1 MTNDNNTISQ
11 PSAFQNNKESTLL
24 LLKILALFWLIA
36 KALSWK
42 VWTKERLFPLAPI
55 FDWLSWPSWFH
66 FSLFILSI
74 ALLLLMLFKPLNKT
88 ILTCLFITELISCA
102 GDQNRWQP
110 WEYQYIFT
118 LFVCI
123 VNQKDYQ
130 KIITCI
136 IIIMAGTYLYSGL
149 GKLNEAYLVL
159 AWDNLFFKY
168 LFRVPEN
175 LIRHEGFLH
184 KLGYITAFI
193 EVALAAG
200 ILFPKTKKIAA
211 IFLIGMH
218 LIILLAIGPW
228 GRNYNLIVWPWNIL
242 MAIFLYVIFMQKGIT
257 TVSLKEIWPGWN
269 KLVLICWFV
278 LPAFNYAGLW
288 DNFLSSR
295 LYSANLPLMALCIKD
310 GAEKEKLKPYF
321 VKISQKAVCDG
332 QAFVDLQTWAIM
344 EMHVP
349 PYPEVRVYK
358 KIETEWRKNN
368 NNSNTIILFYRI
380 VNYTEVETIPKDR

>member
-1 MTNDNNTISQ
+1 MTNNSKIIPGQTDG
-11 PSAFQNNKESTLL
+11 QNNKESTLL
-24 LLKILALFWLIA
+24 LFKLLALFWLIA

-42 VWTKERLFPLAPI
+42 VWTKERMFPLVPA
-55 FDWLSWPSWFH
+55 FDWLNWPSWVH
-66 FSLFILSI
+66 LTLFISSVV
-74 ALLLLMLFKPLNKT
+74 LLILMLFKPLNKT
-88 ILTCLFITELISCA
+88 IITCLFIIELISCL

-123 VNQKDYQ
+123 INRTDYR

-168 LFRVPEN
+168 LFRVPEH

-184 KLGYITAFI
+184 KCGYLTAVI
-193 EVALAAG
+193 EVTLAAG

-211 IFLIGMH
+211 IFLIVMH
-218 LIILLAIGPW
+218 LVILLAIGPW

-242 MAIFLYVIFMQKGIT
+242 MLIFLYIIFIQKGIT
-257 TVSLKEIWPGWN
+257 TAKLKETWPGWN
-269 KLVLICWFV
+269 KLVMICWFF
-278 LPAFNYAGLW
+278 LPAFNYVGLW

-295 LYSANLPLMALCIKD
+295 LYSANLPLMAFCIKD
-310 GAEKEKLKPYF
+310 SVESEKLKAYF
-321 VKISQKAVCDG
+321 VEGSRKAVCDG
-332 QAFVDLQTWAIM
+332 EAFVDLQTWAIR

-358 KIETEWRKNN
+358 KIEAEWRKRNK
-368 NNSNTIILFYRI
+368 NSNTVILFYRI
-380 VNYTEVETIPKDR
+380 LNNTEIETIPNDK